1 MPGEQQTVPPV
12 SLSVRASAWVSGPAT
27 NARHEQGDMGQ
38 RPARFV
44 CAHGLSSASPPRPQ
58 RDGTQDTKEPSTY
71 SESSP
76 GSCKPSSPVHGDTVQ
91 GTTVTWG
98 PGRPP
103 GRYGQEEQGPP
114 GQGTGWHGTRV
125 SCGLGPLRAGDPHVT
140 ENVLENAGELA
151 VAEGDVVSVL
161 RQGPQDVREGRQA
174 PVYERGLPE
183 SRSCHSR
190 HTWDGTKPPSRGQHG
205 QRVLW
210 PRQEMNRE
218 SNTVPSRDGSPE

>member
-1 MPGEQQTVPPV
+1 M
-12 SLSVRASAWVSGPAT
+12 RASAWVSGPAT

-58 RDGTQDTKEPSTY
+58 RDGTQDTKEQSTY

-125 SCGLGPLRAGDPHVT
+125 SCGLGPLRAGTLTLPRT
-140 ENVLENAGELA
+140 SWRTR
-151 VAEGDVVSVL
+151 VSWLL
-161 RQGPQDVREGRQA
+161 RKGMWSLCSARAPRTSARAARLRFMNEVSLRAA
-174 PVYERGLPE
+174 PVTLDTP
-183 SRSCHSR
+183 
-190 HTWDGTKPPSRGQHG
+190 GTAPSPHHAVSTGNEFSGH
-205 QRVLW
+205 VKK
-210 PRQEMNRE
+210 
-218 SNTVPSRDGSPE
+218 